1 MSKLPAYTSELPA
14 KFQSPASGVRGAI
27 DSLVQS
33 SLVQLFGAY
42 NVAVAPLPRLPQH
55 HPAPI
60 LDISASVGLSRR
72 GAGAP
77 GRLTLSAPSEL
88 LQGMSRGPSGG
99 RALLGDWAR
108 ELANQLAGR
117 IKNRMLQFNVKL
129 DVGTSHI
136 VDSKVLASQ
145 LAISPSV
152 RVYPGRTLRGE
163 VLVSLTGMP
172 EESALTYVGPA
183 HVASEGAVILF

>member
-1 MSKLPAYTSELPA
+1 
-14 KFQSPASGVRGAI
+14 
-27 DSLVQS
+27 
-33 SLVQLFGAY
+33 
-42 NVAVAPLPRLPQH
+42 
-55 HPAPI
+55 
-60 LDISASVGLSRR
+60 
-72 GAGAP
+72 
-77 GRLTLSAPSEL
+77 
-88 LQGMSRGPSGG
+88 
-99 RALLGDWAR
+99 LLGDWAR

-117 IKNRMLQFNVKL
+117 VKNRMLQFNVKL
-129 DVGTSHI
+129 DVGTSYI

-172 EESALTYVGPA
+172 DEAALTYVGPA

>member
-55 HPAPI
+55 HLPQM
-60 LDISASVGLSRR
+60 LDISAAVGLSRR
-72 GAGAP
+72 GGAP

-88 LQGMSRGPSGG
+88 LQGMGRGPIGG

-117 IKNRMLQFNVKL
+117 IKNRMLQFNVRL
-129 DVGTSHI
+129 DLGTSHI
-136 VDSKVLASQ
+136 VDSKALASQ
-145 LAISPSV
+145 LALSPSV
-152 RVYPGRTLRGE
+152 RMYPGRTLRGE
-163 VLVSLTGMP
+163 VLVSLTGLP
-172 EESALTYVGPA
+172 DESELTYVGPA
-183 HVASEGAVILF
+183 NVASEGAVILF

>member
-1 MSKLPAYTSELPA
+1 MSKLRAYTSELPA

-55 HPAPI
+55 HVPTL
-60 LDISASVGLSRR
+60 LDVSTSVGLSRR
-72 GAGAP
+72 GQGTP
-77 GRLTLSAPSEL
+77 GRLTLSAPTEL
-88 LQGMSRGPSGG
+88 LQGMGRGPAGG

-117 IKNRMLQFNVKL
+117 IKNRMLQFNVQL

-136 VDSKVLASQ
+136 VDSKALASQ
-145 LAISPSV
+145 LALSPSV
-152 RVYPGRTLRGE
+152 RMYPGRTLRGE
-163 VLVSLTGMP
+163 VLVSITGLP
-172 EESALTYVGPA
+172 DESELSYVGPA
-183 HVASEGAVILF
+183 HVANEGAVILF